1 MSAFWYVW
9 IVWLRNLKKNS
20 WWLGICKSNKVG
32 RTMII
37 LHICAAWGANSRKER
52 CKGEGMWA
60 QLWFIRWK
68 EDAGVQSAGFLVHV
82 ALMAAHPACTFDPPQ
97 APFAIVHPET
107 PSPLP
112 PWQLQH
118 SFRTDAVRGRWWWWI
133 KYQKP
138 VAVPAQGVFAAA
150 VSFWGEIASLIM

>member
-68 EDAGVQSAGFLVHV
+68 EDAGVQSAGFLVQV
-82 ALMAAHPACTFDPPQ
+82 ALIAAHPACTFDPPTGPLRNC
-97 APFAIVHPET
+97 APWDPPP
-107 PSPLP
+107 PSLLDNCSTLSELMQSEDCDGGGSSIKSRSWFQHKVFLP
-112 PWQLQH
+112 PLYH
-118 SFRTDAVRGRWWWWI
+118 FEG
-133 KYQKP
+133 K
-138 VAVPAQGVFAAA
+138 
-150 VSFWGEIASLIM
+150 